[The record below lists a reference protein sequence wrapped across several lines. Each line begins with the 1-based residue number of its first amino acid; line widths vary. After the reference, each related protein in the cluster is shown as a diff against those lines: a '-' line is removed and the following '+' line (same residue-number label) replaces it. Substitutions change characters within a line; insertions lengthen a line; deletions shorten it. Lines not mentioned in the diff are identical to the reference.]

1 MIYLQSSEAEMKADN
16 YVLSAATQIFLQYYV
31 SYEVWISKVW
41 QLLHGVLSYCMTF
54 RYLAT
59 DKSTHLGIK
68 QPVQNAT
75 FTKKL
80 LLYENLFYMILS
92 C

>member
-1 MIYLQSSEAEMKADN
+1 MKADN

-41 QLLHGVLSYCMTF
+41 QLLHGALSNCMTF